1 MIYKV
6 FVLFPTIVVSDGIV
20 GIAWLGKVF
29 GWRYGKNKKKSKK
42 VAKGKKA
49 TIKLR
54 RKLIPTKTIKCSR
67 LSAIYDPMTFLKKF
81 RRATFQV

>member
-29 GWRYGKNKKKSKK
+29 GWRYGKNKKKSKN
-42 VAKGKKA
+42 VSLMIGYNAGM
-49 TIKLR
+49 
-54 RKLIPTKTIKCSR
+54 S
-67 LSAIYDPMTFLKKF
+67 LKSK
-81 RRATFQV
+81 